1 MCPAPVGAFLFGT
14 GDALGIC
21 EPQLIA
27 NEQRGH
33 SGRNFQLS
41 EKLYRL
47 VIKKWLLKKKIRK
60 GKISSAV
67 GMSSRICR
75 NRFVRAG

>member
-21 EPQLIA
+21 ESQLIA
-27 NEQRGH
+27 NEQQGH
-33 SGRNFQLS
+33 SRRNFQLS

-47 VIKKWLLKKKIRK
+47 VIKKWLLKKKLEREK
-60 GKISSAV
+60 
-67 GMSSRICR
+67 
-75 NRFVRAG
+75 

>member
-1 MCPAPVGAFLFGT
+1 MCPAPVGAFLFST

-33 SGRNFQLS
+33 SRRNFQLS

-47 VIKKWLLKKKIRK
+47 VIKKWLLKKKLEREK
-60 GKISSAV
+60 
-67 GMSSRICR
+67 
-75 NRFVRAG
+75 

>member
-47 VIKKWLLKKKIRK
+47 VIKKWLLKK
-60 GKISSAV
+60 
-67 GMSSRICR
+67 
-75 NRFVRAG
+75 N

>member
-1 MCPAPVGAFLFGT
+1 MCPALVGAFLFGT

-27 NEQRGH
+27 NEQQGH
-33 SGRNFQLS
+33 SRRNFQLS

-47 VIKKWLLKKKIRK
+47 VIKKWLLKKKLEREK
-60 GKISSAV
+60 
-67 GMSSRICR
+67 
-75 NRFVRAG
+75 